1 MRAATDAT
9 AMIDFLAIAFSLP
22 NALLNLG
29 KPDSF
34 LRNESSRSGLNLG
47 SVAVLRRVVVGAL
60 VAAMNRE
67 TRMMVIGLGALLV
80 FGGVLYMVHA
90 VIWRGSLSGSGSSRS
105 GPVGGT
111 LEPPRRGVGFLGL
124 GPNWPGFLLIAI
136 GAILL
141 LSGTVF

>member
-1 MRAATDAT
+1 MAHARSHPPSLLINPTRSLGTNPAAQG
-9 AMIDFLAIAFSLP
+9 F
-22 NALLNLG
+22 
-29 KPDSF
+29 
-34 LRNESSRSGLNLG
+34 NLG

-80 FGGVLYMVHA
+80 FGGVLYMVRA
-90 VIWRGSLSGSGSSRS
+90 VIWRGALSGPGSSRS
-105 GPVGGT
+105 GPVRGT

-124 GPNWPGFLLIAI
+124 GANWPGLLLIAI

-141 LSGTVF
+141 LSGIVF